1 MGNILNKLAV
11 KIAMKHY
18 IKILHTLKDDNSVSE
33 YLYDYSIF
41 TRDQTHD
48 EHVYHFSENI
58 DITICYSVPLIRE
71 TTDKEHEKYM
81 SFKELKELLNYDI
94 EQSREEFDAIRTLIV
109 RRQKHDSPSLII
121 MYHVPNRN
129 WLLLDGRH
137 RFIEY
142 EKFQPNAKRVPVLV
156 VDSEMLP
163 HTILNKSGFIAYCVQ
178 HNLHILENYPIWLWR
193 KKVLKIQY
201 LL

>member
-1 MGNILNKLAV
+1 MGNILKKLAK

-18 IKILHTLKDDNSVSE
+18 IKILHKLKDDNSVSD

-41 TRDQTHD
+41 ARDQTHD

-71 TTDKEHEKYM
+71 ITGKEHETYM
-81 SFKELKELLNYDI
+81 SFKELKELLNYDV
-94 EQSREEFDAIRTLIV
+94 EQSREEFDAIRTLVV
-109 RRQKHDSPSLII
+109 RRQKHNSPSLII
-121 MYHVPNRN
+121 MYHVPNGN

-137 RFIEY
+137 RFVEY
-142 EKFQPNAKRVPVLV
+142 EKFQPDAKRVPVLV

-163 HTILNKSGFIAYCVQ
+163 RTILNKSGFIAYCVQ
-178 HNLHILENYPIWLWR
+178 HNAHILENYPIWLWR